1 MGGTEKAGDI
11 VEAVIPDRFR
21 HFLVSSNCLGLPPIS
36 VLPQAPLL
44 EIWSGRRLNQQ
55 LKIFQYEK
63 YQTRKNLFALY
74 MLPDLNKV
82 GGTPKPLVHA
92 SH

>member
-1 MGGTEKAGDI
+1 MANGPTWNIWPMGGTEKAGDI

-44 EIWSGRRLNQQ
+44 EIWKRAPL
-55 LKIFQYEK
+55 EPA
-63 YQTRKNLFALY
+63 TKNF
-74 MLPDLNKV
+74 PI
-82 GGTPKPLVHA
+82 
-92 SH
+92 